1 MITTGPWAAP
11 TARSLRGGSATTR
24 PAVPRDLVRSDVEAG
39 TLGRT
44 SGEDF
49 YRDDD

>member
-1 MITTGPWAAP
+1 
-11 TARSLRGGSATTR
+11 
-24 PAVPRDLVRSDVEAG
+24 VPRDLVRSDVEAG